1 LDSPHRRTFLD
12 RRNSEFISVSD
23 LLIVWVTRPKHRV
36 TNTIGLLSSF
46 ARRRPAFGLE
56 GTVPEERPIVVVGS
70 INIDLVAVADRIPAV
85 GETVLGTDFQIHP
98 GGKGAN
104 QAVAIARLGHPV
116 QMIGRLGNDSFGTQL
131 RTNMQAVGVDCSGV
145 ATCEGPSGVAVILVS
160 NRGENCIVVAP
171 GANAKVTPRDVESS
185 LPIIRRAG
193 MVLTQLEIP
202 METVECLRTLC
213 RREGIPLILDP
224 APAHELPPGVFQS
237 LEWFTPNQTEA
248 AFYAGTRDGAMGTTS
263 PEDAARILLSKGCR
277 GVLLKLG
284 SRGAYLATSQHSGQ
298 FVSAFRVTAV
308 DSTAAGDAFN
318 GAFAT
323 GLARGK
329 SPRES
334 AIFAAAAAAISV
346 TRAGAQTS
354 MPTMPEVQH
363 FLRDHVI

>member
-1 LDSPHRRTFLD
+1 VTHAIGSHCSFTRRWL
-12 RRNSEFISVSD
+12 
-23 LLIVWVTRPKHRV
+23 
-36 TNTIGLLSSF
+36 
-46 ARRRPAFGLE
+46 AFGLE
-56 GTVPEERPIVVVGS
+56 ETVAEERPIVVVGS
-70 INIDLVAVADRIPAV
+70 INIDLVAIADRIPAI

-116 QMIGRLGNDSFGTQL
+116 QMIGRLGNDGFGTQL

-202 METVECLRTLC
+202 METVECLCTLC
-213 RREGIPLILDP
+213 QREGIPLILDP
-224 APAHELPPGVFQS
+224 APAHELPPVVFQS

-248 AFYAGTRDGAMGTTS
+248 AFYAGTRNGAMGTTS
-263 PEDAARILLSKGCR
+263 PEDAARSLLSKGCR

-284 SRGAYLATSQHSGQ
+284 SRGAYLATSRHSGQ
-298 FVSAFRVTAV
+298 FVSAFRVSAV

-323 GLARGK
+323 GLALGK

-354 MPTMPEVQH
+354 MPTMSEVQQ
-363 FLRDHVI
+363 FLQDHMIKDRDGM

>member
-1 LDSPHRRTFLD
+1 VTHAIGSHCSFTRRWL
-12 RRNSEFISVSD
+12 
-23 LLIVWVTRPKHRV
+23 
-36 TNTIGLLSSF
+36 
-46 ARRRPAFGLE
+46 AFGLE
-56 GTVPEERPIVVVGS
+56 ETVAEERPIVVVGS
-70 INIDLVAVADRIPAV
+70 INIDLVAIADRIPAI

-116 QMIGRLGNDSFGTQL
+116 QMIGRLGNDGFGTQL

-202 METVECLRTLC
+202 METVECLCTLC
-213 RREGIPLILDP
+213 QREGIPLILDP
-224 APAHELPPGVFQS
+224 APAHELPPVVFQS

-248 AFYAGTRDGAMGTTS
+248 AFYAGTRNGAMGTTS
-263 PEDAARILLSKGCR
+263 PEDAARSLLSKGCR

-284 SRGAYLATSQHSGQ
+284 SRGAYLA
-298 FVSAFRVTAV
+298 R
-308 DSTAAGDAFN
+308 
-318 GAFAT
+318 
-323 GLARGK
+323 
-329 SPRES
+329 
-334 AIFAAAAAAISV
+334 
-346 TRAGAQTS
+346 
-354 MPTMPEVQH
+354 
-363 FLRDHVI
+363 